1 MILNVILAG
10 AGQGSGIITQLSRS
24 LGEAVMFDV
33 KKGLRLRLLLVPTA
47 FGLLTVTNIAQVPAP
62 QGSPVPAAIT
72 PEKLSASF
80 AEVAKKVGAAVVSID
95 TKGKV
100 PDVTTRGEAAP
111 GNSDDIMDF
120 FRRQMPRRPSY
131 SVGSGFFVDKT
142 GHVLTNYHVVEDAA
156 KIMVK
161 TDSGEEYSAQVVGFD
176 EETDLA
182 VLKVDVDHEVPF
194 VKLAD
199 SDQARVG
206 DWVLAIGSPFG
217 LNRSVTAGIIS
228 QTNRETPSTSVF
240 QRFIQTDAAI
250 NRGNSGGPL
259 ANMNGDVIG
268 INSQIATSTGDYNGV
283 GFALPSN
290 EASYVFDQIVKTGKV
305 RRGYLGVGLETV
317 KAEFASVYGLK
328 EAKGAIVVELRD
340 QKSAA
345 SVAGLKVGDV
355 IVEFNGQKVDGAPD
369 LIEKVSAATPDNSVN
384 VAYLRENGTSLDR
397 RVATI
402 RLGERPPRD
411 NKKGEE
417 SSRTKL
423 PLEKNKEDVK
433 PFGLTLVDLTPTLA
447 STHKLEGQKG
457 VLVKEI
463 NPESFIADVKLSNGV
478 DALGEGDLIQRMN
491 RAPVTDVK
499 SFSDAVGKLKKGDA
513 VVLHV
518 MTYDVRNRQLQLKIV
533 QFTVQ

>member
-1 MILNVILAG
+1 
-10 AGQGSGIITQLSRS
+10 
-24 LGEAVMFDV
+24 MFDV
-33 KKGLRLRLLLVPTA
+33 QKEGLRSRLLLILAAAFWILPTSA
-47 FGLLTVTNIAQVPAP
+47 LAQPTSP
-62 QGSPVPAAIT
+62 QGSPAPSTIT

-80 AEVAKKVGAAVVSID
+80 AEVARKVGSAVVSID
-95 TKGKV
+95 TKGKAPEV
-100 PDVTTRGEAAP
+100 ANRSETSPGEA
-111 GNSDDIMDF
+111 DDIMEF
-120 FRRQMPRRPSY
+120 FCRQMPRRPSY
-131 SVGSGFFVDKT
+131 SVGSGFFVDRA
-142 GHVLTNYHVVEDAA
+142 GHVLTNLHVVEDAA
-156 KIMVK
+156 KITVK
-161 TDSGEEYSAQVVGFD
+161 TDSGQEYTAKVVGFD

-182 VLKVDVDHEVPF
+182 VLKVNVDRDQPF
-194 VKLAD
+194 VRLAD

-259 ANMNGDVIG
+259 VNMNGDVIG

-290 EASYVFDQIVKTGKV
+290 EAAYVFDQILKSGKV

-317 KAEFASVYGLK
+317 KSEFASVYGLK

-340 QKSAA
+340 PRSAA
-345 SVAGLKVGDV
+345 ALAGLKVGDV
-355 IVEFNGQKVDGAPD
+355 IVEFNGQKVAGAPD
-369 LIEKVSAATPDNSVN
+369 LIAKVSASSPENSVN
-384 VAYLRENGTSLDR
+384 VAFLRENGNGLDR
-397 RVATI
+397 KTATI
-402 RLGERPPRD
+402 RLGERPLRSTRA
-411 NKKGEE
+411 GEE

-423 PLEKNKEDVK
+423 PLDKNGEDAK
-433 PFGLTLVDLTPTLA
+433 PFGLTLVDLTQPLA
-447 STHKLEGQKG
+447 AAHKLEGQKG

-478 DALGEGDLIQRMN
+478 EALGEGDLIQRMN
-491 RAPVTDVK
+491 RVPVTDVK
-499 SFSDAVGKLKKGDA
+499 TFSEAVQRLKKGDA

-518 MTYDVRNRQLQLKIV
+518 LTYDVRARGLQLKVV

>member
-1 MILNVILAG
+1 
-10 AGQGSGIITQLSRS
+10 
-24 LGEAVMFDV
+24 MFDV
-33 KKGLRLRLLLVPTA
+33 RKEGLRFRLLFVIACVFCVLPA
-47 FGLLTVTNIAQVPAP
+47 AAHAQVAPP
-62 QGSPVPAAIT
+62 QGSPIPAAVS

-80 AEVAKKVGAAVVSID
+80 ADIAKRVGAAVVSID
-95 TKGKV
+95 TKGKA
-100 PDVTTRGEAAP
+100 PDVTTRSEATP
-111 GNSDDIMDF
+111 GDSDDIMDF

-142 GHVLTNYHVVEDAA
+142 GHILTNLHVVEDAV
-156 KIMVK
+156 KITIK
-161 TDSGEEYSAQVVGFD
+161 TDAGDEYSATVVGVD

-182 VLKVDVDHEVPF
+182 VLKADTDREMPF
-194 VKLAD
+194 VNLGD

-217 LNRSVTAGIIS
+217 LNRTVTAGIIS

-259 ANMNGDVIG
+259 VNMNGKVIG

-290 EASYVFDQIVKTGKV
+290 EAAYVFDQILKSGKV

-317 KAEFASVYGLK
+317 KAEFAAVYGLK

-340 QKSAA
+340 PQSAA
-345 SVAGLKVGDV
+345 GVAGLKVGDV
-355 IVEFNGQKVDGAPD
+355 IVEFNGQKIEGAPD
-369 LIEKVSAATPDNSVN
+369 LISKVSSASPENAVN
-384 VAYLRENGTSLDR
+384 VAYLRENGTGLDR
-397 RVATI
+397 KTATI
-402 RLGERPPRD
+402 RLGERPIKPGRS
-411 NKKGEE
+411 GEE

-423 PLEKNKEDVK
+423 PLDKNKEEIK
-433 PFGLTLVDLTPTLA
+433 PFGLTLVDLTPPLA

-478 DALGEGDLIQRMN
+478 EALGEGDLIQRMN

-499 SFSDAVGKLKKGDA
+499 SFSEAVGKLKKGDA

-518 MTYDVRNRQLQLKIV
+518 LTYDVRTRGLQLKVV

>member
-1 MILNVILAG
+1 
-10 AGQGSGIITQLSRS
+10 
-24 LGEAVMFDV
+24 MFDLQ
-33 KKGLRLRLLLVPTA
+33 KGLRLRSFLFLPAA
-47 FGLLTVTNIAQVPAP
+47 FYVLTVSNHAQVVTP
-62 QGSPVPAAIT
+62 QGTPLPAAVS
-72 PEKLSASF
+72 PERLSASF
-80 AEVAKKVGAAVVSID
+80 AEVAKKVGQAVVSID
-95 TKGKV
+95 TKGKT
-100 PDVTTRGEAAP
+100 PDVTTRGEATP
-111 GNSDDIMDF
+111 GQSDDIMDF

-131 SVGSGFFVDKT
+131 SVGSGFFVDKS
-142 GHVLTNYHVVEDAA
+142 GHILTNYHVVEDAA
-156 KIMVK
+156 KITVR
-161 TDSGEEYSAQVVGFD
+161 TDSGEEYSAKVVGVD

-182 VLKVDVDHEVPF
+182 VLQAATDREVPF

-259 ANMNGDVIG
+259 VNMNGEVIG

-290 EASYVFDQIVKTGKV
+290 EAAYVFDQIVKTGRV

-317 KAEFASVYGLK
+317 KAEFAAVYGLK
-328 EAKGAIVVELRD
+328 EAKGAIVVELLG
-340 QKSAA
+340 KGAA
-345 SVAGLKVGDV
+345 TAAGLKVGDV
-355 IVEFNGQKVDGAPD
+355 IVEFNGQKIDGAPD
-369 LIEKVSAATPDNSVN
+369 LIAKVSSAPPENAVN
-384 VAYLRENGTSLDR
+384 ISFLRENGTGLDR
-397 RVATI
+397 KTATI
-402 RLGERPPRD
+402 RLGERPPKSGRSD
-411 NKKGEE
+411 EE

-423 PLEKNKEDVK
+423 PIDKNKEEVK
-433 PFGLTLVDLTPTLA
+433 PFGLTLVDLTPSLA
-447 STHKLEGQKG
+447 SAHKLEGQKG

-478 DALGEGDLIQRMN
+478 EALGEGDLIQRMN
-491 RAPVTDVK
+491 RVAVTDVR
-499 SFSDAVGKLKKGDA
+499 SFSEAVGKLKKGDA

-518 MTYDVRNRQLQLKIV
+518 VNYDVRGRGLLLKVV

>member
-1 MILNVILAG
+1 
-10 AGQGSGIITQLSRS
+10 
-24 LGEAVMFDV
+24 MFDV
-33 KKGLRLRLLLVPTA
+33 QKGLPSRLLLIPAA
-47 FGLLTVTNIAQVPAP
+47 FFILTTSGWAQVATP
-62 QGSPVPAAIT
+62 QGSPVSTYIT

-95 TKGKV
+95 TKGKT
-100 PDVTTRGEAAP
+100 PDVATRGEAAP
-111 GNSDDIMDF
+111 GDPDDIMDF

-156 KIMVK
+156 KITVK
-161 TDSGEEYSAQVVGFD
+161 TDSGEEYPAQVVGFD
-176 EETDLA
+176 DETDLA
-182 VLKVDVDHEVPF
+182 VLKVDVDREVPF

-199 SDQARVG
+199 SDKIRVG

-217 LNRSVTAGIIS
+217 LNKSVTAGIIS
-228 QTNRETPSTSVF
+228 QTNRETPSTSLF

-259 ANMNGDVIG
+259 ANMNGEVIG

-290 EASYVFDQIVKTGKV
+290 EAGYVFDQIMRSGKV

-317 KAEFASVYGLK
+317 KSEFASVYGLK
-328 EAKGAIVVELRD
+328 EAKGAIVVELKD
-340 QKSAA
+340 TKTGAGA
-345 SVAGLKVGDV
+345 AGLKVGDV
-355 IVEFNGQKVDGAPD
+355 IVEFNGQKIDGAPD
-369 LIEKVSAATPDNSVN
+369 LIARVSAATPENSVN
-384 VAYLRENGTSLDR
+384 IAYLRENGTGLDR
-397 RVATI
+397 RTTVI
-402 RLGERPPRD
+402 RLGERPPRND
-411 NKKGEE
+411 KGEE

-423 PLEKNKEDVK
+423 PLDKNSKEDIK

-447 STHKLEGQKG
+447 STHKLDGQKG

-478 DALGEGDLIQRMN
+478 EALGEGDLIQRMN
-491 RAPVTDVK
+491 RAAVTDVK
-499 SFSDAVGKLKKGDA
+499 SFSEAVGKLKKGDA

-518 MTYDVRNRQLQLKIV
+518 LTYDVRNRSLQFKVV

>member
-1 MILNVILAG
+1 
-10 AGQGSGIITQLSRS
+10 
-24 LGEAVMFDV
+24 MFDV
-33 KKGLRLRLLLVPTA
+33 QKRLPSRLLFIPAA
-47 FGLLTVTNIAQVPAP
+47 FFILAASGWAQVATP
-62 QGSPVPAAIT
+62 QGSPAPTYIT

-95 TKGKV
+95 TKGKT

-111 GNSDDIMDF
+111 GDPDDIMDF

-142 GHVLTNYHVVEDAA
+142 GHVLTNYHVIEDAA
-156 KIMVK
+156 KITVK
-161 TDSGEEYSAQVVGFD
+161 TDSGEEYPAQVVGLD

-182 VLKVDVDHEVPF
+182 VLKVDVDREVPF
-194 VKLAD
+194 VRLAD
-199 SDQARVG
+199 SDKIHVG

-259 ANMNGDVIG
+259 ANMNGEVIG

-290 EASYVFDQIVKTGKV
+290 EAAYVFDQIIKSGKV

-317 KAEFASVYGLK
+317 KSEFASVYGLK
-328 EAKGAIVVELRD
+328 EAKGAIVVELKD
-340 QKSAA
+340 TKTGAGAA
-345 SVAGLKVGDV
+345 GIKVGDV
-355 IVEFNGQKVDGAPD
+355 IVEFNGQRIDGAPD
-369 LIEKVSAATPDNSVN
+369 LIAKVSAASPENSIN
-384 VAYLRENGTSLDR
+384 IAYLRENGTGLDR
-397 RVATI
+397 RTTVI
-402 RLGERPPRD
+402 RLGERPPKNDRA
-411 NKKGEE
+411 GEE

-423 PLEKNKEDVK
+423 PLDKNNKEDIK
-433 PFGLTLVDLTPTLA
+433 PFGLTLVDLTPSLA
-447 STHKLEGQKG
+447 STHKLDGQKG

-478 DALGEGDLIQRMN
+478 EALGEGDLIQRMN
-491 RAPVTDVK
+491 RAAVTDVK
-499 SFSDAVGKLKKGDA
+499 SFSEAVGKLKKGDA

-518 MTYDVRNRQLQLKIV
+518 LTYSVRQRVLQFKVV

>member
-1 MILNVILAG
+1 
-10 AGQGSGIITQLSRS
+10 
-24 LGEAVMFDV
+24 MFDFR
-33 KKGLRLRLLLVPTA
+33 KETLRLGFYV
-47 FGLLTVTNIAQVPAP
+47 LTVTVLYAVQPYAPAQTVEP
-62 QGSPVPAAIT
+62 QASPVPAGIS

-95 TKGKV
+95 TKGKT
-100 PDVTTRGEAAP
+100 PEVTTRGETAP
-111 GNSDDIMDF
+111 GDSDDVMDF

-131 SVGSGFFVDKT
+131 SVGSGFFVDKS
-142 GHVLTNYHVVEDAA
+142 GHILTNYHVVEDAA
-156 KIMVK
+156 KITIK
-161 TDSGEEYSAQVVGFD
+161 TDSGEEMSAHIVGVD
-176 EETDLA
+176 EETDVA
-182 VLKVDVDHEVPF
+182 VLKIDSDREVPY

-199 SDQARVG
+199 SDQSRVG

-217 LNRSVTAGIIS
+217 LNRTVTAGIIS

-259 ANMNGDVIG
+259 VNMNGEVIG

-290 EASYVFDQIVKTGKV
+290 EATYVLDQILKNGKV

-317 KAEFASVYGLK
+317 KSEFASVYGLK
-328 EAKGAIVVELRD
+328 EPQGAIVVEIREP
-340 QKSAA
+340 KGGA

-355 IVEFNGQKVDGAPD
+355 IVEFNGQKIVGAPD
-369 LIEKVSAATPDNSVN
+369 LIAKVSGTSPENSVS
-384 VAYLRENGTSLDR
+384 VAYLRENGSGLDR
-397 RVATI
+397 RTAMI
-402 RLGERPPRD
+402 KLGERPIRSD
-411 NKKGEE
+411 RGEE

-423 PLEKNKEDVK
+423 PLEKTKEEVK
-433 PFGLTLVDLTPTLA
+433 PFGLTLVDLTSSLA
-447 STHKLEGQKG
+447 ATHKLEGQKG

-499 SFSDAVGKLKKGDA
+499 SFSEAVGKLKKGDA

-518 MTYDVRNRQLQLKIV
+518 LTYDVRTHGLQLKVV

>member
-1 MILNVILAG
+1 
-10 AGQGSGIITQLSRS
+10 
-24 LGEAVMFDV
+24 MFDV
-33 KKGLRLRLLLVPTA
+33 QKRLPSRLLLIPAA
-47 FGLLTVTNIAQVPAP
+47 FFILTTSGWAQVATP
-62 QGSPVPAAIT
+62 QGSPVPTYIT

-95 TKGKV
+95 TKGKT
-100 PDVTTRGEAAP
+100 PDVATRGGAAP
-111 GNSDDIMDF
+111 GDPDDIMDF

-156 KIMVK
+156 KITVK
-161 TDSGEEYSAQVVGFD
+161 TDSGEEYPAQVVGFD

-182 VLKVDVDHEVPF
+182 VLKVDVEREVPF

-199 SDQARVG
+199 SDKIRVG

-228 QTNRETPSTSVF
+228 QTNRETPSTSLF

-259 ANMNGDVIG
+259 ANMNGEVIG

-290 EASYVFDQIVKTGKV
+290 EAAYVFDQILRSGKV

-317 KAEFASVYGLK
+317 KSEFASVYGLK
-328 EAKGAIVVELRD
+328 EAKGAIVVELKD
-340 QKSAA
+340 TKTGAGA
-345 SVAGLKVGDV
+345 AGLKVGDV
-355 IVEFNGQKVDGAPD
+355 IVEFNGQKIDGAPD
-369 LIEKVSAATPDNSVN
+369 LIAKVSAASPENSVN
-384 VAYLRENGTSLDR
+384 IAYLRENGTGLDR
-397 RVATI
+397 RSTVI
-402 RLGERPPRD
+402 RLGERPPRND
-411 NKKGEE
+411 KAGEE

-423 PLEKNKEDVK
+423 PLDKNSKEDIK

-447 STHKLEGQKG
+447 STHKLDGQKG

-478 DALGEGDLIQRMN
+478 EALGEGDLIQRMN
-491 RAPVTDVK
+491 RAAVTDVK

-518 MTYDVRNRQLQLKIV
+518 LTYDVRNRVLQFKVV

>member
-1 MILNVILAG
+1 
-10 AGQGSGIITQLSRS
+10 
-24 LGEAVMFDV
+24 MFDFR
-33 KKGLRLRLLLVPTA
+33 KGTLRLGFYVLIATSFTA
-47 FGLLTVTNIAQVPAP
+47 IQRDTPAQSPGPQASPA
-62 QGSPVPAAIT
+62 PAAIS

-95 TKGKV
+95 TKGKTPEV
-100 PDVTTRGEAAP
+100 AARGEAAP
-111 GNSDDIMDF
+111 GDSDDIMDF

-131 SVGSGFFVDKT
+131 SVGSGFFVDKA
-142 GHVLTNYHVVEDAA
+142 GHILTNYHVVEDAA
-156 KIMVK
+156 KITIK
-161 TDSGEEYSAQVVGFD
+161 TDSGEELSAHVVGVD
-176 EETDLA
+176 EETDVA
-182 VLKVDVDHEVPF
+182 VLKIDVQKEIQY

-199 SDQARVG
+199 SDQSRVG

-217 LNRSVTAGIIS
+217 LNRTVTAGIIS

-259 ANMNGDVIG
+259 VNMSGEVIG

-290 EASYVFDQIVKTGKV
+290 EALYVFEQILKNGKV

-317 KAEFASVYGLK
+317 KSEFASVYGLK
-328 EAKGAIVVELRD
+328 EAQGAIVVEFREA
-340 QKSAA
+340 QGAA

-355 IVEFNGQKVDGAPD
+355 IVEFNGQKIVGAPD
-369 LIEKVSAATPDNSVN
+369 LISKVSATAPDNSVSI
-384 VAYLRENGTSLDR
+384 AYLRENGSGLDR
-397 RVATI
+397 RTAMLK
-402 RLGERPPRD
+402 LGERPLRSD
-411 NKKGEE
+411 RSEE

-423 PLEKNKEDVK
+423 PLEKTKEEVK
-433 PFGLTLVDLTPTLA
+433 PFGLTLVDLTSSLA

-491 RAPVTDVK
+491 RAAVTDVK
-499 SFSDAVGKLKKGDA
+499 SFSEAVGKLKKGDA

-518 MTYDVRNRQLQLKIV
+518 LTYDVRSHGLQLKVV